1 VVMLEDVIL
10 SLLGAQLSVNSVGI
24 LPETMMYIAVLNPLS
39 VLLPYTVVELLSI
52 GLAFF
57 PFEYTTLHIYPPP
70 PSDNVVP
77 FILQPFLCK
86 HE

>member
-1 VVMLEDVIL
+1 VVLREDVIL
-10 SLLGAQLSVNSVGI
+10 SLLGAQLSVKSVGI

-57 PFEYTTLHIYPPP
+57 LLNIQHFIYPPP